1 MIPSDRAIHP
11 NRLLY
16 ESFDQLSK
24 IIKTVIP
31 DKHSAIRNPEI
42 IELVPRFG
50 GDNAWITVCVGMTKL
65 VALYGCSKLSLQDTV
80 EP

>member
-11 NRLLY
+11 DRLLY

-31 DKHSAIRNPEI
+31 DKRNAIRIPGI
-42 IELVPRFG
+42 IELVPRFR
-50 GDNAWITVCVGMTKL
+50 GDNAWIPSCAGMTKL
-65 VALYGCSKLSLQDTV
+65 VALCGCSNLSLQDTV